1 MSRLRSKSSRLRR
14 MINLEIY
21 QHKRRNKRIPGRPRI
36 VRTPIRPR
44 TFQQRQKLADLE
56 SNLEEYRMS
65 PDHTL
70 IEHVKIVNNMLQEL
84 IDNGKPLDEKEKYD
98 ALKTTLLEGLKE
110 ALESYWTVE
119 GDKVMS
125 SDKTYD
131 FDFLHG
137 KTNVYKTLVY
147 LFVEDNT
154 LKKNMSR
161 SSVLAESSTLRSA
174 KHRVGSNL
182 WLKDMVTDILDREG
196 FEQSIPKNGYYIM

>member
-1 MSRLRSKSSRLRR
+1 
-14 MINLEIY
+14 
-21 QHKRRNKRIPGRPRI
+21 
-36 VRTPIRPR
+36 
-44 TFQQRQKLADLE
+44 
-56 SNLEEYRMS
+56 
-65 PDHTL
+65 
-70 IEHVKIVNNMLQEL
+70 
-84 IDNGKPLDEKEKYD
+84 
-98 ALKTTLLEGLKE
+98 
-110 ALESYWTVE
+110 
-119 GDKVMS
+119 MS

-174 KHRVGSNL
+174 KHGVGSNP